1 MATLEFLKTKAI
13 WSGCLAGALL
23 LILFVNP
30 VSSRAQ
36 AAAEAAGASAVSGGM
51 GAAVSRSF
59 PASLPTA
66 LPGPAVD
73 PKLGYIAPSASGP
86 PADVVNRKALEQRA
100 GKGAAKLLLQSVP
113 TAAAIYI
120 NGMFVGRAPL
130 LLLVAPGS
138 YKVAMRGPRDEFGE
152 RAVTVATSET
162 QQVVLPLTQRY
173 PVTVSATPKRA
184 APSTVVTTSGGVAG
198 PVSSAGPDLQAK
210 AAAAAAVT
218 ALAAGEEN
226 RKNFEQQ
233 AGKDAAKLVVM
244 STPSDALTYLDG
256 MFVGRT
262 PVLLVVVPGSHKIE
276 MRGDRAE
283 FGEQTVG
290 VLPNETQQVALTLS
304 LKYPAQITVP

>member
-1 MATLEFLKTKAI
+1 VAFKLLYLWLRVPCFGAVRSPPRNAQHRERPPQGFGTDGAVEPGTRREPALCGRVAIDTRCQSDYSFVNVPGLTLTRLAISMATVEFLKTKAI
-13 WSGCLAGALL
+13 WSGCLSGALL
-23 LILFVNP
+23 LILLTNP
-30 VSSRAQ
+30 AISRAQ

-51 GAAVSRSF
+51 GAAVSKSF
-59 PASLPTA
+59 PASLPAA

-73 PKLGYIAPSASGP
+73 PRLGYVAPSASGP

-113 TAAAIYI
+113 TAAAVFI

-184 APSTVVTTSGGVAG
+184 APSSVLTTSGGVAG

-210 AAAAAAVT
+210 AAAGAAAT
-218 ALAAGEEN
+218 ALAAGE
-226 RKNFEQQ
+226 K
-233 AGKDAAKLVVM
+233 K
-244 STPSDALTYLDG
+244 
-256 MFVGRT
+256 
-262 PVLLVVVPGSHKIE
+262 
-276 MRGDRAE
+276 
-283 FGEQTVG
+283 
-290 VLPNETQQVALTLS
+290 
-304 LKYPAQITVP
+304 